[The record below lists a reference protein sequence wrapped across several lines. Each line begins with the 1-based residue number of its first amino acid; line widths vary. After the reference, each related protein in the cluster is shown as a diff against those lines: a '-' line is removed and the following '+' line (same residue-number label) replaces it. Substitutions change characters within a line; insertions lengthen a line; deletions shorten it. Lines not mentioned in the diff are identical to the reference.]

1 MFRPFSEIFSYEKT
15 ISYYDFLMDVDYRK
29 VEFSEEIIHLLDAY
43 VQNKWPLLLW
53 QSHARSEAR
62 NAIVTDFDIPTKSIS
77 VTLNTQGMKLNLS
90 QPIYCR
96 GDEKKM
102 VFKSMNLTGQ
112 GNTLKI
118 SLPEDIRLYEGR
130 SNQRYP
136 MFANKKAFITVAV
149 SSHYESKESSFVFK
163 LNEISQAGCSV
174 VMSSGNLVHFQV
186 GSSLKLLQVGSD
198 FVHGLVSAK
207 VKYLQPM
214 ASKGQ
219 TEIQLY
225 KVGIRFDKKIS
236 FANYYLTKNLEW

>member
-1 MFRPFSEIFSYEKT
+1 
-15 ISYYDFLMDVDYRK
+15 MDVDYRK

-53 QSHARSEAR
+53 QTHARSEAR
-62 NAIVTDFDIPTKSIS
+62 NGVITSFDISGKTIS
-77 VTLNTQGMKLNLS
+77 VSINTQGMALNFT
-90 QPIYCR
+90 QPIFCK

-102 VFKSMNLTGQ
+102 VFKSLNMTGQ
-112 GNTLKI
+112 GNNLKI
-118 SLPEDIRLYEGR
+118 SIPDEVRLFEGR
-130 SNQRYP
+130 SNQRYQ
-136 MFANKKAFITVAV
+136 MFANKKAFVTMAV

-174 VMSSGNLVHFQV
+174 IMSSGNLVHFQV
-186 GSSLKLLQVGSD
+186 GSSLKLLQIGSD
-198 FVHGLVSAK
+198 FVHGLITAK
-207 VKYLQPM
+207 VKYLQPLG
-214 ASKGQ
+214 SKGQ

>member
-1 MFRPFSEIFSYEKT
+1 
-15 ISYYDFLMDVDYRK
+15 MDVDYRK
-29 VEFSEEIIHLLDAY
+29 VEISEEIIHLLDAY

-62 NAIVTDFDIPTKSIS
+62 KAIITEFDIPSKCLS
-77 VTLNTQGMKLNLS
+77 VTLNTQGMGLNFS
-90 QPIYCR
+90 QPIYCK

-102 VFKSMNLTGQ
+102 VFKSINMTGQ
-112 GNTLKI
+112 GNHLKLTL
-118 SLPEDIRLYEGR
+118 PDDVRLYESR

-136 MFANKKAFITVAV
+136 MFANKKAFITVAI
-149 SSHYESKESSFVFK
+149 SSHYESKESSFIFK

-174 VMSSGNLVHFQV
+174 IMNSGNLMHFQV
-186 GSSLKLLQVGSD
+186 GSSLKLLQIGSD
-198 FVHGLVSAK
+198 FVHGVVTAK

-236 FANYYLTKNLEW
+236 FTNYYLTKNLEW